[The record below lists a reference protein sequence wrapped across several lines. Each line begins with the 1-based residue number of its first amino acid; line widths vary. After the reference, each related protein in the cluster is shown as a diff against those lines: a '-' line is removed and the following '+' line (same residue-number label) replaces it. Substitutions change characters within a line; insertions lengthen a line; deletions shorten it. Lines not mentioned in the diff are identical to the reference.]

1 MRRIS
6 SILFRLQRILLLTT
20 IVAAFAG
27 CYNQK
32 PSAVGSSK
40 RNTSSSVA
48 DNKHI
53 RCYSRN
59 YNFVVKADSMPIIR
73 QQPEEILNHMLTDTV
88 FVHKN
93 NHLVVADIRILPN
106 DSIDSVWVQLARDQD
121 TFGWIHEGALLKS
134 VMPNDPISQ
143 FISTFSDTHLLVFLL
158 IIGVISIGY
167 SLRIMLRKRAY
178 IVHFNDMD
186 SVYPTLLA
194 IAVAVA
200 ATFYSSI
207 QMFAPGEWRHF
218 YFHPSLNPFSLPVV
232 LGIFVSAVWG
242 MLILS
247 LAMVDDVKR
256 QLPFSQAVL
265 YLCGTAAICAA
276 NYIIFSIAT
285 LYYVGYVLL
294 VVYVVYSFR
303 QYKKVARTCLYT
315 CGNCGSKLRR
325 KGKCPHCGAINA

>member
-88 FVHKN
+88 FVHKS

-121 TFGWIHEGALLKS
+121 TFGWIHEGR
-134 VMPNDPISQ
+134 
-143 FISTFSDTHLLVFLL
+143 
-158 IIGVISIGY
+158 Y
-167 SLRIMLRKRAY
+167 
-178 IVHFNDMD
+178 
-186 SVYPTLLA
+186 
-194 IAVAVA
+194 
-200 ATFYSSI
+200 
-207 QMFAPGEWRHF
+207 
-218 YFHPSLNPFSLPVV
+218 
-232 LGIFVSAVWG
+232 
-242 MLILS
+242 
-247 LAMVDDVKR
+247 
-256 QLPFSQAVL
+256 
-265 YLCGTAAICAA
+265 
-276 NYIIFSIAT
+276 
-285 LYYVGYVLL
+285 
-294 VVYVVYSFR
+294 
-303 QYKKVARTCLYT
+303 
-315 CGNCGSKLRR
+315 
-325 KGKCPHCGAINA
+325 